1 MKTRGWVYIIVNKA
15 MKGLIKIGYSERDPL
30 LRAIELESTGTPY
43 KFTVIYDALVRE
55 PNKVEQTVH
64 SQLKEF
70 NADKEWFNCSIRVA
84 IESIRQNSPK
94 IYLEALDKELL
105 SEIELKNRSNGF
117 ENLKIQKNDKGI
129 KKWGMLNKLEQSR
142 IIVYMMKLI
151 IPSALD
157 DKEKLKPAWNMI
169 EKNLS
174 NGLYLELWDGKTDLS
189 TKLNNTSFQLIYTK
203 YLKLAKDNKEFKKD
217 SSVNE
222 LKRKEEARKA
232 WAMIERKYHNSLI
245 LEVMREIYPEAW
257 NDRTNEKGAEAFGKI
272 KSGLEKGEYKY
283 SEALKKIQDQNYKN
297 SLEMWEKIKNFK
309 EK

>member
-30 LRAIELESTGTPY
+30 LRAIEFESTGTPY

-55 PNKVEQTVH
+55 PYKVEQTVH

-70 NADKEWFNCSIRVA
+70 NEDKEWFNCSIRVA
-84 IESIRQNSPK
+84 IKSIRQNSPK

-105 SEIELKNRSNGF
+105 SEIE
-117 ENLKIQKNDKGI
+117 
-129 KKWGMLNKLEQSR
+129 
-142 IIVYMMKLI
+142 
-151 IPSALD
+151 
-157 DKEKLKPAWNMI
+157 
-169 EKNLS
+169 
-174 NGLYLELWDGKTDLS
+174 
-189 TKLNNTSFQLIYTK
+189 
-203 YLKLAKDNKEFKKD
+203 FKKD
-217 SSVNE
+217 SVNE

-232 WAMIERKYHNSLI
+232 WAMIERKHHTSLI